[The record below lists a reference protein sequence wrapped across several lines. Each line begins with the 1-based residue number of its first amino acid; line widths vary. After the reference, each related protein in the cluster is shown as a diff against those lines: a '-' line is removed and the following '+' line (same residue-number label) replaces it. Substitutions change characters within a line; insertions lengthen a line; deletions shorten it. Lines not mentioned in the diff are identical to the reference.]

1 MNIIEQKEILRK
13 SVYDSIFN
21 GGFSNRPNGD
31 YGKIPDFKGS
41 DIAAQTLAKSK
52 EWKKSKT
59 IFVSPDSAQTP
70 VRYLALKDNKNL
82 IPVRYLA
89 LKDNKNLI
97 MASPNLEHGYY
108 FLDGS
113 CLDGV
118 EMEAST
124 KEGAL
129 KYKIDDDSKHHH
141 MSVDLLVEGSVA
153 VDREGHRIGKGK
165 GYGDREI
172 ADLLERKLIKT
183 TTPLAT
189 TIHPLQLVD
198 FVPTEDHDQKLN
210 MVVTT
215 EEIIRISHF

>member
-21 GGFSNRPNGD
+21 GGFSNRSNGD

-59 IFVSPDSAQTP
+59 IFVSPDSAQT
-70 VRYLALKDNKNL
+70 
-82 IPVRYLA
+82 PVRYLA

>member
-21 GGFSNRPNGD
+21 GGFSNRSNGD

-59 IFVSPDSAQTP
+59 
-70 VRYLALKDNKNL
+70 
-82 IPVRYLA
+82 A

>member
-1 MNIIEQKEILRK
+1 MNLIEQKEILRK

-41 DIAAQTLAKSK
+41 DIAAQTLAKTE

-82 IPVRYLA
+82 I
-89 LKDNKNLI
+89 

-113 CLDGV
+113 SLDGV

-129 KYKIDDDSKHHH
+129 KYKTDNDSTHHL
-141 MSVDLLVEGSVA
+141 SVDLLVEGSVA

-172 ADLLERKLIKT
+172 ADL
-183 TTPLAT
+183 
-189 TIHPLQLVD
+189 
-198 FVPTEDHDQKLN
+198 
-210 MVVTT
+210 
-215 EEIIRISHF
+215 

>member
-1 MNIIEQKEILRK
+1 MNLIEQKEILRK
-13 SVYDSIFN
+13 SVYDSIFY

-41 DIAAQTLAKSK
+41 DIAAQILAKTE

-82 IPVRYLA
+82 I
-89 LKDNKNLI
+89 
-97 MASPNLEHGYY
+97 MASPNLEHGN
-108 FLDGS
+108 D
-113 CLDGV
+113 
-118 EMEAST
+118 ST
-124 KEGAL
+124 
-129 KYKIDDDSKHHH
+129 HHL
-141 MSVDLLVEGSVA
+141 SVDLLVEGSVA

-172 ADLLERKLIKT
+172 ADLLERKLIKA

-210 MVVTT
+210 MLVTT
-215 EEIIRISHF
+215 EEIIRI

>member
-1 MNIIEQKEILRK
+1 MNLIEQKEILRK
-13 SVYDSIFN
+13 SVYDSIFY

-41 DIAAQTLAKSK
+41 DIAAQILAKTE

-82 IPVRYLA
+82 I
-89 LKDNKNLI
+89 

-113 CLDGV
+113 SLDGV

-129 KYKIDDDSKHHH
+129 KYKTDNDSTHHL
-141 MSVDLLVEGSVA
+141 SVDLLVEGSVA

-172 ADLLERKLIKT
+172 ADLLESKLIKA

-210 MVVTT
+210 MLVTT
-215 EEIIRISHF
+215 EEIIRI

>member
-21 GGFSNRPNGD
+21 GGFSNRSNGD

-41 DIAAQTLAKSK
+41 DIAAQT
-52 EWKKSKT
+52 
-59 IFVSPDSAQTP
+59 QT
-70 VRYLALKDNKNL
+70 
-82 IPVRYLA
+82 PVRYLA